1 MLKVRK
7 KDFFT
12 IPNLLCYLRIV
23 LIPVFVYTYLKA
35 QEPSYYFWSAII
47 IGISGITDF
56 FDGYIARKYNQI
68 TDLGKILDPVADKL
82 TQGALV
88 VCLTSRYS
96 AMWVLVAIFIVK
108 EGFMGIMGLVM
119 LKHNGHKLDG
129 AMWFGKI
136 STATLYVVMFV
147 LLFLFSL
154 PLWVVNAL
162 ITLCATTMI
171 LTLLLYIPI
180 FRKMWALPK
189 KAKDE

>member
-12 IPNLLCYLRIV
+12 IPNLLCYLR
-23 LIPVFVYTYLKA
+23 LILLPVFVYMYLIA
-35 QEPSYYFWSAII
+35 QEPKDYFWPAII

-88 VCLTSRYS
+88 ICLTSRYHG
-96 AMWVLVAIFIVK
+96 MWILVAIFILK
-108 EGFMGIMGLVM
+108 EGFMGIMGIVM

-129 AMWFGKI
+129 AMWFGKV
-136 STATLYVVMFV
+136 STAILYIVMFV
-147 LLFLFSL
+147 LLFFFTL
-154 PLWVVNAL
+154 PLWIVNAL

-171 LTLLLYIPI
+171 IALLLYIPV
-180 FRKMWALPK
+180 FRKMWHLPK
-189 KAKDE
+189 KMKDD